1 MDLDLHPHLIEHAI
15 ELAAERALRKV
26 RGQRMDRNTW
36 GAFKIL
42 VEKHLAELL
51 GVWQADARELV
62 RFPDFEEVSAAVP
75 MVSMA
80 EGARIQVA
88 EPVHAHLVDSFV
100 RRHGVPEKPTP
111 EESFAERMRKRRAA
125 T

>member
-51 GVWQADARELV
+51 GVWQADARGLV
-62 RFPDFEEVSAAVP
+62 RFPDFEEVFAVP
-75 MVSMA
+75 MLSMS
-80 EGARIQVA
+80 GARIQVA
-88 EPVHAHLVDSFV
+88 EPVHAYLVDSFA
-100 RRHGVPEKPTP
+100 RRHGVPQEPTP
-111 EESFAERMRKRRAA
+111 EKRFAERMRKRRAA